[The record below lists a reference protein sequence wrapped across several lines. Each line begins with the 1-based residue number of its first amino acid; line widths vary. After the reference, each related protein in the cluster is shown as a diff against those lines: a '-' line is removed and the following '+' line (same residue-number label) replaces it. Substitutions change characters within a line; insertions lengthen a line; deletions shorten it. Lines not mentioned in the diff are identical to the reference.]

1 MTKPIPQIKKYMT
14 TNPKFVEKDQSLY
27 DAATFMQKEGFRHLP
42 VLYNG
47 KIEGVLS
54 MTDVNLVNAFKG
66 TDISKM
72 KVYDAFTPNPLIV
85 QPDAAVDE
93 VCRKMAKDKIGSVLV
108 EDNGHLVGI
117 FTWIDALNAMN
128 ELLHTRLK

>member
-14 TNPKFVEKDQSLY
+14 TNPKFVEKDQSLLE
-27 DAATFMQKEGFRHLP
+27 AATFMQKEGFRHLP

-47 KIEGVLS
+47 MIEGILS
-54 MTDVNLVNAFKG
+54 MTDVNLVNAFHG

-72 KVYDAFTPNPLIV
+72 KVYDAYTPNPYMV
-85 QPDAAVDE
+85 RPDTFVDD
-93 VCRKMAKDKIGSVLV
+93 VCRLMAKDKIGSVLV

-117 FTWIDALNAMN
+117 FTWIDALMAMD
-128 ELLHTRLK
+128 ELLNTRLK